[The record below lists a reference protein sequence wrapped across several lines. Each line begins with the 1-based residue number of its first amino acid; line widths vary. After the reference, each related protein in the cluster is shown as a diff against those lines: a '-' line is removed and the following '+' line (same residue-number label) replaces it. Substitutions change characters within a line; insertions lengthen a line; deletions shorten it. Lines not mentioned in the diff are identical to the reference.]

1 MTIEE
6 ASDFLE
12 KCRRWFEPYTS
23 EKKMWNEALDMA
35 IQALKDKRAYCV
47 MANRT
52 CFAHGTQVAW
62 CLTCPYISE
71 EDRRLVVKAVEGIGK
86 EDEHDE

>member
-1 MTIEE
+1 MTNEE
-6 ASDFLE
+6 AIKIL
-12 KCRRWFEPYTS
+12 TS
-23 EKKMWNEALDMA
+23 KLDGSVDTSWEWTEAVRMA

-47 MANRT
+47 MANRP
-52 CFAHGTQVAW
+52 CFAHGTQIAW
-62 CLTCPYISE
+62 CLTCPHISE

>member
-6 ASDFLE
+6 AIKEL
-12 KCRRWFEPYTS
+12 EPYVFTS
-23 EKKMWNEALDMA
+23 KELPPTLKRYSEALSMA

-52 CFAHGTQVAW
+52 CFAHGTQIAW
-62 CLTCPYISE
+62 CLTCPHISE